1 MLAAEEAERVA
12 AADAILAAQAKA
24 QEGFEFARA
33 EELST
38 RRTADQEAYEW
49 ERFSSCC
56 ARPDP
61 REQRQVLGYEMT
73 LAETVAPSLSDALDT
88 AESHELIVREAE
100 LYRDWALSEGKT
112 EDAEALVTCRRR
124 VRELTETT
132 VDRATAHLLHTAD
145 KHQNEDGEILVNCV
159 RDDFKYALWM
169 NHVKNPRF
177 KAIEVPEFDSLLLE
191 LPKELSMATIAMR
204 AFHRTYCE
212 FESFEDAG
220 RGSAAEEASDVA
232 DTSAP
237 NEPTEVDAS
246 LNVPQGATEEASAE
260 EPAMEEAEKENA
272 APARTETTETDPAE
286 TKPEEEG
293 GETKPTEDESGEE
306 APVEEAPVESE
317 PEPVVAE
324 TKPLGPVE
332 SIGGIL
338 TLDLLTLPP
347 LPEVA
352 NDWTLRAVTPLT
364 ANVRRVPY
372 PIPATGSAPKSFDS
386 VDLDAPPVT
395 VSYRLSEDLVLS
407 DPEPRVGWW
416 DESGARWR
424 TDGVSDVR
432 VEKGV
437 LTYTTVKLGHLSL
450 LQSRSEY
457 IPYTSWGVRP
467 SASGE
472 ACVVSI
478 VPGNDRFEGAGLEI
492 EVGAGWC
499 ALRSVPVLE
508 LETLVGK
515 KLRAREIL
523 ARLAE
528 RGVRITPDDRS
539 CASVGKIP
547 KDEKLELEFC
557 RDVATLA
564 PSFAVAS
571 CKFNGDV
578 GSQDALVR
586 VAEVND
592 FDLVSGEDVFKIFQ
606 REREGVVLSLLRKT
620 KGIAVVDARHKLGAL
635 SRSIETHMAEGR
647 DVTGAAAARARSEG
661 FEPPLVPLTY
671 HATAMT
677 YAETKATEMS
687 VRRIRQAPVMLTET
701 LASLLGLMRVCTF
714 G

>member
-1 MLAAEEAERVA
+1 
-12 AADAILAAQAKA
+12 
-24 QEGFEFARA
+24 
-33 EELST
+33 
-38 RRTADQEAYEW
+38 
-49 ERFSSCC
+49 
-56 ARPDP
+56 
-61 REQRQVLGYEMT
+61 
-73 LAETVAPSLSDALDT
+73 
-88 AESHELIVREAE
+88 
-100 LYRDWALSEGKT
+100 
-112 EDAEALVTCRRR
+112 
-124 VRELTETT
+124 
-132 VDRATAHLLHTAD
+132 
-145 KHQNEDGEILVNCV
+145 
-159 RDDFKYALWM
+159 M

-177 KAIEVPEFDSLLLE
+177 KAIEVPDFDGLSLE

-220 RGSAAEEASDVA
+220 QGSAAEEASDVTD
-232 DTSAP
+232 DTAR
-237 NEPTEVDAS
+237 NEPTEAGTS
-246 LNVPQGATEEASAE
+246 LDVPQDATEEASAE
-260 EPAMEEAEKENA
+260 EPAKEEDEKENA
-272 APARTETTETDPAE
+272 APAQTETETDPAE

-293 GETKPTEDESGEE
+293 VDGETKPTEDDSGEE
-306 APVEEAPVESE
+306 APVEEAPVEPE

-364 ANVRRVPY
+364 TNVRRVPY

-386 VDLDAPPVT
+386 IDLDAPPVT

-424 TDGVSDVR
+424 TDGVSNVR
-432 VEKGV
+432 VENGV

-472 ACVVSI
+472 ACTVSVV
-478 VPGNDRFEGAGLEI
+478 PRNDRFAGAGLEI

-499 ALRSVPVLE
+499 VLRSVPVLE
-508 LETLVGK
+508 LETLVGTK
-515 KLRAREIL
+515 MRARELL

-539 CASVGKIP
+539 CASVGKTP
-547 KDEKLELEFC
+547 KDEKLEVEFC

-620 KGIAVVDARHKLGAL
+620 KGIAVVDARHKLGVL

-647 DVTGAAAARARSEG
+647 DNTGAAAVRARSEG

-671 HATAMT
+671 YATALT
-677 YAETKATEMS
+677 YAETTATESS
-687 VRRIRQAPVMLTET
+687 VRRIRQAPVMFTET
-701 LASLLGLMRVCTF
+701 LASLLGLMRVFTF